1 MRIARE
7 KQIEDIRKQ
16 QAIELERE
24 KQDFFKVV
32 EVQKSLLQVNTTHLH
47 LSRLSITFFINTLYR
62 KN

>member
-32 EVQKSLLQVNTTHLH
+32 EVQKSLLQVNTTH
-47 LSRLSITFFINTLYR
+47 ICIY
-62 KN
+62 